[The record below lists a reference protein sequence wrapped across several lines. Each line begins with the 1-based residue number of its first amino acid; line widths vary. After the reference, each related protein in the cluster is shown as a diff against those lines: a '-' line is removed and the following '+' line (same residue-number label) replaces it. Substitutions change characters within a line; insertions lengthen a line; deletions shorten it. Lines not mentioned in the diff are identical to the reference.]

1 LAFHCGGFFLAASE
15 PLFTTISKEKKT
27 MNSKFVMK
35 TFAVVALI
43 GGLGVAAW
51 AGDIEGKV
59 SGMKGKSVVYVDTIA
74 GKTFPAPKEHP
85 VMDQKGLLFV
95 PHIMAVL
102 QGTTVEFLNSDTV
115 QHNVFWTAIGSDKK
129 AGHNLGTWPKGE
141 KRSFTFDKAGVV
153 PLLCNVHPEMGAYIV
168 VSPTPYFA
176 ETDDSGNYKIKDV
189 PDGSY
194 TVTTWHEG
202 AKNQSKPVTVSG
214 GGKADFTLSK

>member
-1 LAFHCGGFFLAASE
+1 MKRNGLILAVLVSGFM
-15 PLFTTISKEKKT
+15 T
-27 MNSKFVMK
+27 
-35 TFAVVALI
+35 
-43 GGLGVAAW
+43 AAW

-85 VMDQKGLLFV
+85 VMDQKGLLFE
-95 PHIMAVL
+95 PHIMAVQ
-102 QGTTVEFLNSDTV
+102 QGTAVDFLNSDNV
-115 QHNVFWTAIGSDKK
+115 QHNVFWQSVGTDKK

-153 PLLCNVHPEMGAYIV
+153 PLLCNVHPEMAGYLV

-176 ETDDSGNYKIKDV
+176 ESDESGNYKIKDV

-194 TVTTWHEG
+194 TLVVWHEG
-202 AKNQSKPVTVSG
+202 AKSQSKPVTVAG
-214 GGKADFTLSK
+214 NTKADFTVSK

>member
-1 LAFHCGGFFLAASE
+1 MSYKRFIMGLLIVGLSTAAR
-15 PLFTTISKEKKT
+15 
-27 MNSKFVMK
+27 
-35 TFAVVALI
+35 
-43 GGLGVAAW
+43 

-59 SGMKGKSVVYVDTIA
+59 GGMKGKSVVYVDVIA

-85 VMDQKGLLFV
+85 VMDQKGLLFA
-95 PHIMAVL
+95 PHIMIVQ
-102 QGTTVEFLNSDTV
+102 QGTTVEFLNSDNV
-115 QHNVFWTAIGSDKK
+115 QHNVFWSAIGTDKK

-141 KRSFTFDKAGVV
+141 KRPYTFDKAGVV
-153 PLLCNVHPEMGAYIV
+153 PLLCNVHPEMEGYII

-194 TVTTWHEG
+194 SVVAWHEG
-202 AKNQSKPVTVSG
+202 AKNQSKPVTVAG